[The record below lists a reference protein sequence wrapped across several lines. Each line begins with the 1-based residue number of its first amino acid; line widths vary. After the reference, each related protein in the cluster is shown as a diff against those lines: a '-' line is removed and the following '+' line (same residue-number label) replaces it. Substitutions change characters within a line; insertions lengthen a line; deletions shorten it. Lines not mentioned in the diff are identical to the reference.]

1 MLSVMR
7 IVNRPKGWY
16 EAGPVVPGTAEKER

>member
-1 MLSVMR
+1 MLSVGW
-7 IVNRPKGWY
+7 IVNRPQDWY

>member
-1 MLSVMR
+1 MLSVMW

-16 EAGPVVPGTAEKER
+16 EAGPAVPGPAEKER